1 MILRLVSNSTYP
13 MSYLMMVG
21 SVSFG
26 LWLAITLCIEA
37 NVLSPDSKWNLWIA
51 RALYQQKEYRRC
63 VVCLEQC
70 PKRESWYYLTNNCHC
85 SLLLAKCFFHLG
97 EFDKALSYL
106 QDIDVFVLSFHQ
118 SRMKRLWMPHSSSWW
133 EMCFRNWAI
142 RILQKQLTF
151 LVIKRILFFY
161 LSVIL
166 FMKWV

>member
-1 MILRLVSNSTYP
+1 MDDLETRIKQYISNE
-13 MSYLMMVG
+13 LFDDGGICV
-21 SVSFG
+21 V
-26 LWLAITLCIEA
+26 WVRLAITLCIEA

-118 SRMKRLWMPHSSSWW
+118 SRMKRLWMPHSSS
-133 EMCFRNWAI
+133 
-142 RILQKQLTF
+142 
-151 LVIKRILFFY
+151 
-161 LSVIL
+161 
-166 FMKWV
+166 